1 MNQSMHDLSPL
12 ASASY
17 AALRYEGL
25 PPPRAQAALD
35 LPPATAARLERLFRA
50 RPGGGTDP
58 MRPGFA
64 RHSAHVRAV
73 LGEGGFPVLPGRS
86 R

>member
-1 MNQSMHDLSPL
+1 MHDLSPL

-17 AALRYEGL
+17 AALRYEGA

-35 LPPATAARLERLFRA
+35 LSPATAARLERLFRA
-50 RPGGGTDP
+50 RPGGGADA
-58 MRPGFA
+58 MRPRFA

-73 LGEGGFPVLPGRS
+73 LAQGGFPLLPER
-86 R
+86 RR

>member
-1 MNQSMHDLSPL
+1 MSTSTHDPFTL

-17 AALRYEGL
+17 AALRYEGA
-25 PPPRAQAALD
+25 PPWRAQAALA
-35 LPPATAARLERLFRA
+35 LPEATAARLERLFRA

-58 MRPGFA
+58 MKPAFA
-64 RHSAHVRAV
+64 RHAVHVRAV
-73 LGEGGFPVLPGRS
+73 RAQGGFPALPDRP